1 MSPTARPSAAIIG
14 AGIAGLA
21 CARVLQAAG
30 WQVTLFEKAR
40 GPGGRM
46 TSRSLA
52 AATVDIGAQFF
63 SVRDEA
69 FRRETELWL
78 KAGLVAPWPW
88 QLWRVTKGQ
97 WHYRHDGR
105 ERYAGKPR
113 MSAVTRH
120 LSRGLALEANCRI
133 VSLVRDRGSWSL
145 QDQARQHHGP
155 YDHVVIT
162 APSPQA
168 QELVAPHD
176 TVLAEA
182 CEGVIQRPCWAAWAC
197 FERPLPTSASVA
209 HDWQAVMFSEGPLRF
224 VARND
229 HKPGRE
235 QQGESLTLLARLEWS
250 EAHLEVHE
258 TSAAD
263 KLLGAFRAALP
274 DDTMLPAIT
283 AIGAHRWRYAQPDVF
298 ASGEAVNRDYR
309 LSPTGLALCGDG
321 WRGPRV
327 EDAWLSG
334 HHLGHALVANDGHA
348 TR

>member
-1 MSPTARPSAAIIG
+1 MSPPTRPTAAIIG

-69 FRRETELWL
+69 FRREAETWL
-78 KAGLVAPWPW
+78 KAGLIAPWPW
-88 QLWRVTKGQ
+88 KLWRVTNDG

-133 VSLVRDRGSWSL
+133 VSLARDTGGWSL

-155 YDHVVIT
+155 FDHVVIT

-168 QELVAPHD
+168 QALVAPHD
-176 TVLAEA
+176 SRLTEA

-197 FERPLPTSASVA
+197 FDRPLATAPGVSL
-209 HDWQAVMFSEGPLRF
+209 DWQAVMFSEGPLRF

-250 EAHLEVHE
+250 EAHLEMHE
-258 TSAAD
+258 TSVAD
-263 KLLGAFRAALP
+263 SLLTAFRKTLP
-274 DDTMLPAIT
+274 DSTLLPAIT

-298 ASGEAVNRDYR
+298 AGGEAVNRDYR
-309 LSPTGLALCGDG
+309 LSTTGLALCGDG

-334 HHLGHALVANDGHA
+334 HHLGHALAAQD
-348 TR
+348 